1 MNRTAAKVVGIDVK
15 RMSLISFAISAAIG
29 ATAGALV
36 TPIYHA
42 GYNRGTMLGLK
53 GFCATILGGL
63 GSVPGGVLGGF
74 VIGILESFG
83 CWISSAYKDVFALVV
98 MVLVLYIRPKGI
110 LGK

>member
-1 MNRTAAKVVGIDVK
+1 
-15 RMSLISFAISAAIG
+15 MSLISFAISAAIG
-29 ATAGALV
+29 ATAGTLV

-42 GYNRGTMLGLK
+42 GYDRGTMIGLK

-74 VIGILESFG
+74 IIGILESFG
-83 CWISSAYKDVFALVV
+83 CWISSAYKDVFALAI